1 MDAEEGNWPLGP
13 PPEGGGGMAIWDDIE
28 EPDDWYC
35 PPEVDP
41 FAPYEFTEL
50 LKGSPPCI
58 MPCEGFEG
66 AVGCCTG
73 GCGCC
78 PPIPLMAFIIGP
90 VELLGILDGEPRL
103 RRTVSRTGPQAGQFG
118 SLHLR

>member
-1 MDAEEGNWPLGP
+1 MSPLAGGAMEEGVGGDSVGSSLELNLEGGAREKTVETALGLLGP
-13 PPEGGGGMAIWDDIE
+13 EQRR
-28 EPDDWYC
+28 
-35 PPEVDP
+35 
-41 FAPYEFTEL
+41 
-50 LKGSPPCI
+50 
-58 MPCEGFEG
+58 EGFEG